1 MNAVVV
7 AYRWTPVKE
16 RALNRLTKGLIDPKS
31 IWVVENHAQTNW
43 TGSQF
48 QVVHGSNRFAEFSG
62 YLEGME
68 LVNPGPTLILNDTA
82 LIHHSVSF
90 WKLQILRW
98 QQQAISGIYGDPRR
112 EDFQI
117 EHGGLSYYASWIF
130 WVSSA
135 NAFDQLRASL
145 QYAVE
150 RWDQVFSTDPNYR
163 AFINRYL
170 RGSLLHGWKN
180 AGLRDQ
186 KAQDLKIRCIWAEHR
201 LSRVLQDQGYQLHD
215 LSGGHIIPMRGLDRL
230 YSFRRR
236 AQSFLR

>member
-7 AYRWTPVKE
+7 AYRWSPVKE
-16 RALNRLTKGLIDPKS
+16 RALNRLTKGLINPKS
-31 IWVVENHAQTNW
+31 ILVVENHAETKW
-43 TGSQF
+43 PGSLF
-48 QVVHGSNRFAEFSG
+48 HVVRGSNRFAEFSG

-68 LVNPGPTLILNDTA
+68 RINPGPTLILNDTA
-82 LIHHSVSF
+82 LMHHSITF
-90 WKLQILRW
+90 WKIQILRW

-112 EDFQI
+112 EDFHT
-117 EHGGLSYYASWIF
+117 EHGSLSYYASWIF
-130 WVSSA
+130 WVPSA
-135 NAFDQLRASL
+135 KEFNGLQISL

-150 RWDQVFSTDPNYR
+150 KWDQVFSVDPSYR

-201 LSRVLQDQGYQLHD
+201 LSRVLLDQGYQLHN
-215 LSGGHIIPMRGLDRL
+215 LSGGHIILMRGLDRI

>member
-82 LIHHSVSF
+82 LIHHSVTF
-90 WKLQILRW
+90 WKH
-98 QQQAISGIYGDPRR
+98 
-112 EDFQI
+112 F
-117 EHGGLSYYASWIF
+117 
-130 WVSSA
+130 
-135 NAFDQLRASL
+135 
-145 QYAVE
+145 
-150 RWDQVFSTDPNYR
+150 
-163 AFINRYL
+163 
-170 RGSLLHGWKN
+170 
-180 AGLRDQ
+180 
-186 KAQDLKIRCIWAEHR
+186 C
-201 LSRVLQDQGYQLHD
+201 
-215 LSGGHIIPMRGLDRL
+215 
-230 YSFRRR
+230 
-236 AQSFLR
+236 